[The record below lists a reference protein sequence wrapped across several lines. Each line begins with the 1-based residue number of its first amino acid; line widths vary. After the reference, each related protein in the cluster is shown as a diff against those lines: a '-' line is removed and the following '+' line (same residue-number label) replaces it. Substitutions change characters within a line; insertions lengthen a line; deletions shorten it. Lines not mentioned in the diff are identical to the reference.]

1 MQNMLVTAQ
10 AHLQEVARMTT
21 DAARTATALHHQLH
35 QHQLMQ
41 LQDLQAQAAQQQQQQ
56 LPVAELPVAQLPLFE
71 NMRRCVG
78 VAQTLVHMPGS
89 SLC

>member
-1 MQNMLVTAQ
+1 
-10 AHLQEVARMTT
+10 MTT
-21 DAARTATALHHQLH
+21 GAARTATALHHQLH

-71 NMRRCVG
+71 NMRHCVG